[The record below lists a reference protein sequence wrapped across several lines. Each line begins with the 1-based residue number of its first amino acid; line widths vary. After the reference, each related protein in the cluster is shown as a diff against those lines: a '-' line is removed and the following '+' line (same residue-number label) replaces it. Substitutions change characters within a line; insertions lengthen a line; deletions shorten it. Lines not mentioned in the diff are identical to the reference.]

1 MRPGRARG
9 TIILAVTIA
18 AMPASPDRSRSGN
31 STPPGPLAGILVT
44 DCSTVLAGPLCTM
57 LLADLG
63 ADVVKVEPPEGDGTR
78 AWGPPWV
85 GAGRLSPD
93 DPGVAAYYLAVNRN
107 KRSIRLDL
115 RARDGRAVLRRLVER
130 ADVLVENFR
139 RGTPA
144 RLGID
149 DTALERLNPR
159 LIHLAISGY
168 GPQGPSADRPGYDFV
183 LQAEAGLMSITG
195 FPDEEGGHPTKV
207 GVAIADVVTGLY
219 GAISVLAG
227 LAGRERHMSEP
238 GGQRIDVS
246 ILESTLAALV
256 NQAQNAF
263 ATGGA
268 PIRRGNTHPNIV
280 PYETFPTADGEIVV
294 AVGSERQWL
303 RFCEALGLPEV
314 ATERR
319 FATNHQRVAH
329 RDDLRPILAERM
341 ASDTSAAWIERLTG
355 ADVPCGRINDV
366 LAALA
371 LPQSRARDM
380 DATVAHPVLGP
391 IRQVGVPFKL
401 SATPATIRL
410 APPLL
415 GEHTDEV
422 LAELGYGP
430 AEVGDLRGRGVV

>member
-1 MRPGRARG
+1 
-9 TIILAVTIA
+9 
-18 AMPASPDRSRSGN
+18 MPASRDRAPSGD
-31 STPPGPLAGILVT
+31 SARPGPLAGVLVA

-85 GAGRLSPD
+85 GAGRLAPD

-115 RARDGRAVLRRLVER
+115 RAREGRAVLRRLIER
-130 ADVLVENFR
+130 SDVLVENFR
-139 RGTPA
+139 VGGLA
-144 RLGID
+144 RLGLSD
-149 DTALERLNPR
+149 RTLQRLNAR

-168 GPQGPSADRPGYDFV
+168 GPRGPSAERPGYDFV

-207 GVAIADVVTGLY
+207 GVAIADVVTGLH
-219 GAISVLAG
+219 GAVAILAG
-227 LAGRERHMSEP
+227 LAGRERKMSEP

-246 ILESTLAALV
+246 ILESTLAMLV

-263 ATGGA
+263 ATGVPPA
-268 PIRRGNTHPNIV
+268 RRGNAHPNIV

-294 AVGSERQWL
+294 AVGSERQWQ
-303 RFCEALGLPEV
+303 RFCTAIGLPV
-314 ATERR
+314 IATDRR
-319 FATNHQRVAH
+319 FATNHQRVAN
-329 RDDLRPILAERM
+329 RDDLRAILRERM
-341 ASDTSAAWIERLTG
+341 AGDTAAAWLERLG
-355 ADVPCGRINDV
+355 AAGVPCGPINDI

-380 DATVAHPVLGP
+380 DLTVEHPVLGP
-391 IRQVGVPFKL
+391 IRQVGLPFKL
-401 SATPATIRL
+401 SATPASIRL

-415 GEHTDEV
+415 GEHSNDI

-430 AEVGDLRGRGVV
+430 ADVAGLHDRGVV